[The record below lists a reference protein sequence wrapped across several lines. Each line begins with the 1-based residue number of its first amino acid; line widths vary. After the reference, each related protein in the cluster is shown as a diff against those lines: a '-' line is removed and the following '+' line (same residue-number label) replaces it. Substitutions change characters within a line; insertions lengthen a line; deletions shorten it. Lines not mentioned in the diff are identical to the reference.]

1 MRILLIVTLAAIFAF
16 APGLAAAASKPKPA
30 KGTVLTEQD
39 VRSCLGVDGSKPSAQ
54 IVACTKVINSG
65 RVKGDYLAD
74 YYATRGAAY
83 LANKQ
88 PGQAIADFNKALTI
102 RQSAEL
108 YLQRGLAH
116 MTKRSFDA
124 AKTDL
129 SQAIK
134 LKPDFAPAYL
144 MRGLAAYQAGQHKDA
159 LTDFDEAV
167 KRVPTYY
174 QALYARGVAKK
185 KTGDDSGGD
194 KDIKDAR
201 GMRPR
206 VDEEMKKFGLTA

>member
-1 MRILLIVTLAAIFAF
+1 MRRVFAIAVATAFVF
-16 APGLAAAASKPKPA
+16 APSAVSAKPKGA
-30 KGTVLTEQD
+30 QVTQQD
-39 VRSCLGVDGSKPSAQ
+39 LRSCMGLDGSKSGAQ

-65 RVKGDYLAD
+65 KVPAQHLGD

-88 PGQAIADFNKALTI
+88 PDKAIADFNKALTI
-102 RQSAEL
+102 RPAPEF

-116 MTKRSFDA
+116 MTKQSWDL
-124 AKTDL
+124 AKSDL
-129 SQAIK
+129 DQAIK
-134 LKPDFAPAYL
+134 LKPDFAPSYL
-144 MRGLAAYQAGQHKDA
+144 MRGLASYQAGDYKES
-159 LTDFDEAV
+159 LGFFDDAV

-194 KDIKDAR
+194 KDIKDAK
-201 GMRPR
+201 GMRPT
-206 VDEEMKKFGLTA
+206 VDEEMQKFGVAA